1 MDKGKEFWRKH
12 VEASGPKG
20 ARVAE
25 YAQAHGLKLSTLRW
39 WRSQLLRDDV
49 AAVARPDSRFVAVR
63 VTPSV
68 VPSVAPSVAPT
79 AAPEAVTVRIGGQVR
94 IELACLPSPQ
104 WLAMLAQA
112 AQEGR

>member
-39 WRSQLLRDDV
+39 WRSQLLRDEV

-68 VPSVAPSVAPT
+68 TSTV
-79 AAPEAVTVRIGGQVR
+79 APEAVTVRIGDQVR

>member
-39 WRSQLLRDDV
+39 WRSQLLRDEV

-68 VPSVAPSVAPT
+68 APT
-79 AAPEAVTVRIGGQVR
+79 ATPETVMVRIGGQVR
-94 IELACLPSPQ
+94 IELACLPSRLWPR
-104 WLAMLAQA
+104 A
-112 AQEGR
+112 ASGQVVPSK

>member
-39 WRSQLLRDDV
+39 WRSQLLRDEV

-63 VTPSV
+63 VTSSV
-68 VPSVAPSVAPT
+68 TPT
-79 AAPEAVTVRIGGQVR
+79 VAPEAVTVRLGDQVC

>member
-39 WRSQLLRDDV
+39 WRSQLLRDEV

-63 VTPSV
+63 VT
-68 VPSVAPSVAPT
+68 PSVAPT

-94 IELACLPSPQ
+94 LELACLPSPQ

-112 AQEGR
+112 AQERC

>member
-39 WRSQLLRDDV
+39 WRSQLLRDEV
-49 AAVARPDSRFVAVR
+49 AAVGRPDSRFVAVR

-68 VPSVAPSVAPT
+68 VPSVTSPV
-79 AAPEAVTVRIGGQVR
+79 APEAVTVRIGGQVR

-104 WLAMLAQA
+104 WLAMLARA
-112 AQEGR
+112 TQERG